1 MLTLS
6 VDHLGSKYYVYGMYH
21 SSVLV
26 VEVVLVV
33 VRCKLIAL
41 L

>member
-1 MLTLS
+1 
-6 VDHLGSKYYVYGMYH
+6 MYH